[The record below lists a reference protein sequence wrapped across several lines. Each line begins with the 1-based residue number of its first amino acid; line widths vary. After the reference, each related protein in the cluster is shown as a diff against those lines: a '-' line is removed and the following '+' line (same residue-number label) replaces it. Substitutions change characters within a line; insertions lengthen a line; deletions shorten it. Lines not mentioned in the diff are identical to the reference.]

1 MSHGQ
6 LTCREILEKLS
17 EYIDEDLDP
26 SMCDQIEEHMNGCSP
41 CVAFVNTLK
50 KTVKLVNTAGNEVVV
65 PDEVRGKLHD
75 FLRSRCC
82 GEEK

>member
-1 MSHGQ
+1 MSHTQ

-26 SMCDQIEEHMNGCSP
+26 SMCDQIEEHMSGCSP

-50 KTVKLVNTAGNEVVV
+50 KTVKLVNTAGNEVIV
-65 PDEVRGKLHD
+65 PEEVRGKLHD
-75 FLRSRCC
+75 FLRSRCR